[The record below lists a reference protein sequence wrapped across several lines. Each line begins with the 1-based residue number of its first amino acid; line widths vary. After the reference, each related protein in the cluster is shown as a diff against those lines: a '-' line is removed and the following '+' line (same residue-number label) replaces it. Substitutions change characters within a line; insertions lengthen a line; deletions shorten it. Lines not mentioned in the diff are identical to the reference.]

1 MKKPFSNLINN
12 RVRHIAGAILKH
24 DVGFLAITT
33 VALIGGFGVFS
44 KGANLT
50 TRNMLYVVVQSTSRG
65 IIAVGQALVILT
77 GGIDLSVSGVA
88 TFCMGMAALRITGTT
103 GFPVDGLALMALIG
117 AGVGTIN
124 GLAVSR
130 LRMPPLIVTFASW
143 IIFDGL
149 TLYLT
154 KGHDIIGLPR
164 QIAIF
169 GQGNIGGIPIAVGIF
184 TGVYVAAYLVL
195 NYTTFGRSVYAVGGN
210 PISAWLCGINTK
222 RIQLSVYIISGLCA
236 ALGSLIILSRTMV
249 ETQIAAYGLE
259 LDSIASAAIGG
270 ISLMGGRGSILGVV
284 LGTLIIGII
293 RNGMS
298 ILAIHAA
305 WQRIVTGIIIFIA
318 VASDYIRRRQ

>member
-12 RVRHIAGAILKH
+12 RVRHIAGTILKYE
-24 DVGFLAITT
+24 VSVLVIALG
-33 VALIGGFGVFS
+33 ALIGGIGILS
-44 KGANLT
+44 KGVNLT
-50 TRNMLYVVVQSTSRG
+50 TRNMLYVVVQSATRG
-65 IIAVGQALVILT
+65 IVAVGQSIVILT
-77 GGIDLSVSGVA
+77 GGIDLSVGGLA

-103 GFPVDGLALMALIG
+103 GFPVDGLAIMVALG
-117 AGVGTIN
+117 AGVGILN

-130 LRMPPLIVTFASW
+130 IGMPPLIVTFSTW

-154 KGHDIIGLPR
+154 KGHDIIGLPIELR
-164 QIAIF
+164 IF

-184 TGVYVAAYLVL
+184 TAVYVAAYLVL

-210 PISAWLCGINTK
+210 PISAWLCGINVK
-222 RIQLSVYIISGLCA
+222 GIKLSVYIISGLCA
-236 ALGSLIILSRTMV
+236 ALGGLIILSRTMV

-259 LDSIASAAIGG
+259 LDSIAASAIGG
-270 ISLMGGRGSILGVV
+270 MSLAGGRGSILGVV
-284 LGTLIIGII
+284 LGTLIIGVI

-305 WQRIVTGIIIFIA
+305 WQRIVTGMIVFSA
-318 VASDYIRRRQ
+318 VASDYIRRRE